1 MNNSK
6 LINLSTDNVEL
17 YIDSIINNYH
27 QLGNMPCLSV
37 ISAYKDS
44 DDNILLYTMY
54 GAIMNKCIVNNIIKH
69 IKYCKCSKI
78 HYDKFSIDK
87 DLNVIYYTEKNIK
100 PDYIDDMAEIVLEVA
115 KKFYF
120 NNGSS
125 N

>member
-1 MNNSK
+1 
-6 LINLSTDNVEL
+6 
-17 YIDSIINNYH
+17 
-27 QLGNMPCLSV
+27 
-37 ISAYKDS
+37 
-44 DDNILLYTMY
+44 MY
-54 GAIMNKCIVNNIIKH
+54 GAIMNKCVVNNTIKH
-69 IKYCKCSKI
+69 VKYCKCSKI
-78 HYDKFSIDK
+78 YYDKFSIDI

>member
-1 MNNSK
+1 MKQWFYQLRYILQLCTNSF
-6 LINLSTDNVEL
+6 
-17 YIDSIINNYH
+17 H
-27 QLGNMPCLSV
+27 P
-37 ISAYKDS
+37 
-44 DDNILLYTMY
+44 
-54 GAIMNKCIVNNIIKH
+54 
-69 IKYCKCSKI
+69 YCKCSKI
-78 HYDKFSIDK
+78 YYDKFSIDK